1 MKTYPQLMAEAK
13 ARIREVTPRQV
24 LDMQSRGEKVVLVDI
39 REIQE
44 VNAAKIPGSVHVPRS
59 HFESRVEAQIPR
71 DANVVLYC
79 SSGNRSV
86 FAADTL
92 QAMGY
97 STVASMSGG
106 IRGWADAGG
115 EVE

>member
-1 MKTYPQLMAEAK
+1 MKTYPQILAEAK
-13 ARIREVTPRQV
+13 ARTHEVTPRQV
-24 LDMQSRGEKVVLVDI
+24 LDMQSRGENVVLVDI
-39 REIQE
+39 REIHE

-59 HFESRVEAQIPR
+59 HLESRVEAQVPR
-71 DANVVLYC
+71 EANVVLYC
-79 SSGNRSV
+79 SSGSRSTL
-86 FAADTL
+86 AADTL
-92 QAMGY
+92 QTMGY

>member
-1 MKTYPQLMAEAK
+1 MKTYPQLMSEAK
-13 ARIREVTPRQV
+13 TRIREVTPRQV
-24 LDMQSRGEKVVLVDI
+24 LDMQSRGEKIVLVDI

-44 VNAAKIPGSVHVPRS
+44 VNAAKIPGAVHVPRS
-59 HFESRVEAQIPR
+59 HLESRVEAQVPR

-92 QAMGY
+92 QTMGY

>member
-44 VNAAKIPGSVHVPRS
+44 VNAAKIPDSVHVPRS
-59 HFESRVEAQIPR
+59 HLESRVEAQVRR

-79 SSGNRSV
+79 ASGNRSV
-86 FAADTL
+86 FASDTL
-92 QAMGY
+92 QTMGY

>member
-1 MKTYPQLMAEAK
+1 
-13 ARIREVTPRQV
+13 
-24 LDMQSRGEKVVLVDI
+24 
-39 REIQE
+39 
-44 VNAAKIPGSVHVPRS
+44 
-59 HFESRVEAQIPR
+59 
-71 DANVVLYC
+71 
-79 SSGNRSV
+79 V

-92 QAMGY
+92 QTMGY

>member
-1 MKTYPQLMAEAK
+1 MKTYAQLFAEAK
-13 ARIREVTPRQV
+13 AHTHEVTPRQV
-24 LDMQSRGEKVVLVDI
+24 LDMQHRGEPLVLVDI

-59 HFESRVEAQIPR
+59 HLESRVEAQVPR

-79 SSGNRSV
+79 ASGNRSV

-92 QAMGY
+92 QTMGY
-97 STVASMSGG
+97 SAVASMAGG
-106 IRGWADAGG
+106 IRAWADAGG

>member
-13 ARIREVTPRQV
+13 ARTREVSPRQV
-24 LDMQSRGEKVVLVDI
+24 LEMQERGEPVVLVDI

-59 HFESRVEAQIPR
+59 HLESRIEAQVPR

-79 SSGNRSV
+79 ASGSRSV
-86 FAADTL
+86 FGADTL

-97 STVASMSGG
+97 SSVASMAGG
-106 IRGWADAGG
+106 IRAWADAGG

>member
-1 MKTYPQLMAEAK
+1 MKTYPQLMSEAK

-24 LDMQSRGEKVVLVDI
+24 LDMQSRGENVVLVDI

-59 HFESRVEAQIPR
+59 HLESRVEQV
-71 DANVVLYC
+71 ANVVLYC
-79 SSGNRSV
+79 ASGNRSV

-92 QAMGY
+92 QTMGY

>member
-1 MKTYPQLMAEAK
+1 MKTYPQLMSEAK

-24 LDMQSRGEKVVLVDI
+24 LDMQSRGESVVLVDI

-59 HFESRVEAQIPR
+59 HLESRVEAQVPR
-71 DANVVLYC
+71 DANLVLYC
-79 SSGNRSV
+79 SSGSRSV
-86 FAADTL
+86 LAADTL
-92 QAMGY
+92 QTMGY
-97 STVASMSGG
+97 PTVASMSGG
-106 IRGWADAGG
+106 IRAWADAGG

>member
-1 MKTYPQLMAEAK
+1 MKTYPQMMAEAK
-13 ARIREVTPRQV
+13 ARTREVTPRQV
-24 LDMQSRGEKVVLVDI
+24 LDMQHRGERVVLVDI

-59 HFESRVEAQIPR
+59 HLESRIEAQVPR

-79 SSGNRSV
+79 SAGTRSV
-86 FAADTL
+86 LSAETL
-92 QAMGY
+92 QEMGY
-97 STVASMSGG
+97 STVAWMADG